1 DLLHKLQP
9 CRRLLTAA
17 PPLTGKG
24 HVQPHRL
31 LAFSDANDATAS
43 PSRPRPSPDQT
54 GSGGGCD
61 WQWNQ
66 RDAAKKRD
74 IVEKQRRSGGGEWM
88 RRVFVGALKSQRL

>member
-43 PSRPRPSPDQT
+43 PSRPRPSPDQAAAEEVAAR
-54 GSGGGCD
+54 
-61 WQWNQ
+61 WNR